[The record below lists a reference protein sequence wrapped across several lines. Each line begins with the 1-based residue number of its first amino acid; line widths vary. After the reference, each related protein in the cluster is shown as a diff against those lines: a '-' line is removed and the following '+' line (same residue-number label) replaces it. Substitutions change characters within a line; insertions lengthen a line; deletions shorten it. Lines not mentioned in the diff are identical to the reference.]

1 MGHGAVTGTCNL
13 LWVKTDRPRA
23 GTRLWYAF
31 YGLASESDALLE
43 ERMDAVCREIGDRG
57 RPHEAIPP
65 EPAPRPVAS
74 AVPAPA
80 PAPAPSLQP
89 ELPPSAALS
98 LVADHEQGFTP
109 SVRSG
114 LATVAAPEQVG
125 PGRPAAAADA
135 ALHAE
140 APHFA
145 ALAGQ
150 MLARAD
156 AREARLE
163 ALVEAR
169 DRELLALRD
178 DMARQ
183 GARAVAAAVT
193 ADELADFQART
204 ERLHAAELI
213 GAEELHSCAPRPLS
227 SPAPCVA
234 AAGLS
239 KCCSH
244 ARPPNRRLEDAVG
257 DYVELG
263 SAHRAEGLP
272 AVDRLR
278 RMVAASAAFRSD
290 EALARQLR
298 RQLQRR

>member
-1 MGHGAVTGTCNL
+1 
-13 LWVKTDRPRA
+13 
-23 GTRLWYAF
+23 
-31 YGLASESDALLE
+31 
-43 ERMDAVCREIGDRG
+43 MDAVCREIGDRG

-65 EPAPRPVAS
+65 EPAPEPVAS

-89 ELPPSAALS
+89 EPPPSAALS
-98 LVADHEQGFTP
+98 GVADHEQGFTP

-114 LATVAAPEQVG
+114 LTTVAAPEQVG
-125 PGRPAAAADA
+125 PGSPAATADA
-135 ALHAE
+135 GLRAE

-150 MLARAD
+150 MLARAE

-163 ALVEAR
+163 ALLEAR

-178 DMARQ
+178 DMVRQ
-183 GARAVAAAVT
+183 GARAVAAAIT
-193 ADELADFQART
+193 ADELADFQARA

-227 SPAPCVA
+227 RSDLAWLRPSWPLTRHATRGCSEPAHTP
-234 AAGLS
+234 
-239 KCCSH
+239 
-244 ARPPNRRLEDAVG
+244 RPNRRLEDAVG

-278 RMVAASAAFRSD
+278 RMVAASAAFGSD

-298 RQLQRR
+298 RQLRRR

>member
-1 MGHGAVTGTCNL
+1 
-13 LWVKTDRPRA
+13 
-23 GTRLWYAF
+23 
-31 YGLASESDALLE
+31 
-43 ERMDAVCREIGDRG
+43 MDAVCREIGDRG

-65 EPAPRPVAS
+65 EPAPEPVAS

-89 ELPPSAALS
+89 EPPPSAALS
-98 LVADHEQGFTP
+98 GVADHEQGFTP

-114 LATVAAPEQVG
+114 LTTVAAPEQVG
-125 PGRPAAAADA
+125 PGSPAATADA
-135 ALHAE
+135 GLRAE

-150 MLARAD
+150 MLARAE

-163 ALVEAR
+163 ALLEAR

-178 DMARQ
+178 DMVRQ

-193 ADELADFQART
+193 ADELADFQARA

-227 SPAPCVA
+227 RSDLAWLRPSWPLTRHAMQPA
-234 AAGLS
+234 AALS
-239 KCCSH
+239 LLT
-244 ARPPNRRLEDAVG
+244 RPDRTAGWRTP
-257 DYVELG
+257 
-263 SAHRAEGLP
+263 SATTSS
-272 AVDRLR
+272 
-278 RMVAASAAFRSD
+278 SAARTAPRGCRPWTGSDAWWPPRRRS
-290 EALARQLR
+290 APTRRSRGSCGGSCGGGSRARCFNDQF
-298 RQLQRR
+298 